1 VLYNTQTTT
10 VKSTRVMFKKLYDD
24 VRAGTVTLPNY
35 PGGNGASFFSSGR
48 LPYLVKI
55 ETNIGGIKKE
65 INLIDLHA
73 RANSGSDISRYNM
86 RKYDAELLKDSLDI
100 HYPNSNF
107 MILGDFN
114 DDVKE
119 SVIAGQ
125 LSSYQKIVEDTDRYN
140 PITLGISQ
148 AGAYSFLSS
157 GGFLDHIV
165 ISNELTDD
173 YIPNSIAVYD
183 PRADIT
189 NYTTTTSDH
198 GPVIAR
204 FELKPD
210 NLSTDDFETKNGY
223 FVQAYP
229 NPALDVVNVA
239 VKTNQDKSLKLR
251 LYDMSGRLVLH
262 PIDIKNTQD
271 RSNSV
276 IQISSLKTGV
286 YIYTLTENNKV
297 IYSSKIIK
305 K

>member
-1 VLYNTQTTT
+1 
-10 VKSTRVMFKKLYDD
+10 
-24 VRAGTVTLPNY
+24 
-35 PGGNGASFFSSGR
+35 
-48 LPYLVKI
+48 
-55 ETNIGGIKKE
+55 
-65 INLIDLHA
+65 
-73 RANSGSDISRYNM
+73 
-86 RKYDAELLKDSLDI
+86 
-100 HYPNSNF
+100 

-114 DDVKE
+114 DDVKA
-119 SVIAGQ
+119 SVIPGQ
-125 LSSYQKIVEDTDRYN
+125 LSSYQKIVEDTERYN

-183 PRADIT
+183 PRADIPG
-189 NYTTTTSDH
+189 YTTTTSDH

-204 FELKPD
+204 FELKAD
-210 NLSTDDFETKNGY
+210 NLSTDDFETRNGY
-223 FVQAYP
+223 FVQTYP

-239 VKTNQDKSLKLR
+239 VKTNQDKSLKLKF
-251 LYDMSGRLVLH
+251 YDMSGRLVLK

-271 RSNSV
+271 RSDSV
-276 IQISSLKTGV
+276 IQISNLKTGV